1 MVNSIVV
8 KRMLTDSSFHACS
21 QKQSEYE
28 LLYLGFCNTNSV
40 YTGRKL
46 ALSVQ
51 LNNDVCNSPSFC
63 FAVKTSVLN
72 ASKWSIG

>member
-8 KRMLTDSSFHACS
+8 KRMLTISFFIHAHRNS
-21 QKQSEYE
+21 DYE
-28 LLYLGFCNTNSV
+28 LLYLGLCNTSSV

-72 ASKWSIG
+72 ASKLSIG